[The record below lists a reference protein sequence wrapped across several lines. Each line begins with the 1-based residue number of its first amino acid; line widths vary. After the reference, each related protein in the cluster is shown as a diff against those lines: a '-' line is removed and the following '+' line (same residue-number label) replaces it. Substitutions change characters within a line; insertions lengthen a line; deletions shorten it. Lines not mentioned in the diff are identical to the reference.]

1 MKNATPR
8 QIAWVSTS
16 TVSGFILILLLLIKF
31 SLPDLIDWLL
41 VIFIPIVLFVTG
53 FFAFSISMENFI
65 YRRIKLIYKTIYDTK
80 LPEENKP
87 SKPRKGNDL
96 IDYAES
102 EVIEWKKKLSKENL
116 KKKQLEK
123 FRKEFL
129 GNVFHELKTPIFN
142 IQGYLETLVDGGI
155 NDKEINTKFLKKAR
169 KNVNRMAEIVD
180 DLQMISNLEEGS
192 FAMSEVKFDITK
204 LVAEILEQH
213 DIRAAKKEI
222 ILEIKDGCD
231 KSFMVIADSGMIQQV
246 LNNLITNSIK
256 YGKEGGRT
264 QIGIYDMNENVLIEV
279 SDNGIGIKSKH
290 LSRIFER
297 FYRADK
303 TRSRELGGSGLG
315 LSIVKHVI
323 EAHGQQVNVRSAPG
337 VGSTFGF
344 TLKKTK

>member
-8 QIAWVSTS
+8 QIVLISASII
-16 TVSGFILILLLLIKF
+16 SGFILIMLLLIKLI
-31 SLPDLIDWLL
+31 LPDFINWLL
-41 VIFIPIVLFVTG
+41 VIFVPIVLFVVS
-53 FFAFSISMENFI
+53 FFVFSTSIENFI

-80 LPEENKP
+80 LPEDEKP
-87 SKPRKGNDL
+87 SKPGKSTDL
-96 IDYAES
+96 IDYAEN
-102 EVIEWKKKLSKENL
+102 EVIEWKRKLSKENL

-155 NDKEINTKFLKKAR
+155 DDKEINKKFLKKAR
-169 KNVNRMAEIVD
+169 KNVNRMAEVVD

-213 DIRAAKKEI
+213 DIRASKKNI
-222 ILEIKDGCD
+222 TLEIKEGCD
-231 KSFMVIADSGMIQQV
+231 KSFMVLADSEMIQQV

-256 YGKEGGRT
+256 YGKESGKT
-264 QIGIYDMNENVLIEV
+264 QVGIYDMNENILVEV
-279 SDNGIGIKSKH
+279 SDNGIGIDTKH

-315 LSIVKHVI
+315 LSIVKHAI

-337 VGSTFGF
+337 IGSTFGF
-344 TLKKTK
+344 TLKKVK

>member
-8 QIAWVSTS
+8 QIVLISTS
-16 TVSGFILILLLLIKF
+16 IIAGFILVVLLLIK
-31 SLPDLIDWLL
+31 LTIPELIDWVL
-41 VIFIPIVLFVTG
+41 VISIPVVLFVTG
-53 FFAFSISMENFI
+53 FFVFSISLENFI

-80 LPEENKP
+80 LPEEEKP
-87 SKPRKGNDL
+87 AKSRRSNDL

-102 EVIEWKKKLSKENL
+102 EVIEWKRKLSKENL

-155 NDKEINTKFLKKAR
+155 HDKEINTKFLKKAR

-192 FAMSEVKFDITK
+192 FAMAEVKFDITK

-213 DIRAAKKEI
+213 DIRAGKRDI
-222 ILEIKDGCD
+222 NLEIKDGCD
-231 KSFMVIADSGMIQQV
+231 KSFIVVADYEMIQQV

-256 YGKEGGRT
+256 YGKEGGKT

-279 SDNGIGIKSKH
+279 SDNGLGIETKH
-290 LSRIFER
+290 LPRIFER

-303 TRSRELGGSGLG
+303 TRSRDLGGSGMG
-315 LSIVKHVI
+315 LSIVKHII

-337 VGSTFGF
+337 IGSTFGF
-344 TLKKTK
+344 TLKKAN

>member
-1 MKNATPR
+1 
-8 QIAWVSTS
+8 
-16 TVSGFILILLLLIKF
+16 
-31 SLPDLIDWLL
+31 
-41 VIFIPIVLFVTG
+41 
-53 FFAFSISMENFI
+53 MENFI

-80 LPEENKP
+80 LPEEQKP
-87 SKPRKGNDL
+87 SKPGKSNNL

-102 EVIEWKKKLSKENL
+102 EVVEWKRKLSKENL

-155 NDKEINTKFLKKAR
+155 DDKEINTKFLKKAR

-192 FAMSEVKFDITK
+192 FAMTEIKFDITR
-204 LVAEILEQH
+204 LVADILEQH
-213 DIRAAKKEI
+213 DIRAGKKDI
-222 ILEIKDGCD
+222 NLEIKEGCD
-231 KSFMVIADSGMIQQV
+231 KSFMVVADSEMIQQV
-246 LNNLITNSIK
+246 LNNLVTNSIK

-264 QIGIYDMNENVLIEV
+264 QVGIYDMNENVLVEV
-279 SDNGIGIKSKH
+279 SDNGLGIDAKY
-290 LSRIFER
+290 LPRIFER

-315 LSIVKHVI
+315 LSIVKHII
-323 EAHGQQVNVRSAPG
+323 EAHGQQLNVRSTPG
-337 VGSTFGF
+337 IGSTFGF
-344 TLKKTK
+344 TLKKAK